1 MFEPLLFHLF
11 LLYSAIRMINFSLTS
26 FKMIISSN
34 LLSNR
39 HFFAVSI
46 LCFETFFHI
55 IYFSYKSEDFNGIQK
70 SVSLIPLHS
79 MVLMSVLG
87 SSAFGVVKK
96 RFQEINMKQKQK
108 KLKTEI
114 VGMPPSYITVD
125 SSYDDYPLVAN
136 EEEMLLMYSNVNRK
150 SYPSRTLYKSML
162 KDKQLTA
169 MIVSGK
175 DIDSVGEFLNHDIFQ
190 KLSVIQNYK
199 SKMKNQKALK
209 ICNEFSRDHCLD
221 PLAKDNEGTW
231 YLEFAGTLQLLLT
244 GSAMSIIL
252 VAYHCDLYI
261 VFINSIDMGAERKT
275 IQVVDI
281 SS

>member
-1 MFEPLLFHLF
+1 
-11 LLYSAIRMINFSLTS
+11 
-26 FKMIISSN
+26 
-34 LLSNR
+34 
-39 HFFAVSI
+39 
-46 LCFETFFHI
+46 
-55 IYFSYKSEDFNGIQK
+55 
-70 SVSLIPLHS
+70 
-79 MVLMSVLG
+79 MSVLG

-136 EEEMLLMYSNVNRK
+136 EEEMLLIYSNVIRK

-190 KLSVIQNYK
+190 KLSVIKNYK
-199 SKMKNQKALK
+199 SKMKTQKALNEIS

-221 PLAKDNEGTW
+221 PLAKDNEGNDSPLPLKNLDTI
-231 YLEFAGTLQLLLT
+231 F
-244 GSAMSIIL
+244 SRNM
-252 VAYHCDLYI
+252 
-261 VFINSIDMGAERKT
+261 VFGICW
-275 IQVVDI
+275 DI
-281 SS
+281 AAFTHWISYVYYFGCLSL